1 MHLHRRAV
9 LKGLKEALSPGSRSV
24 WSSRLVEEILG
35 ERLKKGSEGE
45 DHERTMGLEP
55 GISQRPNSGSKK
67 RV

>member
-9 LKGLKEALSPGSRSV
+9 LKGLKEAFSPGSRSV
-24 WSSRLVEEILG
+24 WISRLVEESFRG
-35 ERLKKGSEGE
+35 KAEGSEGE

-55 GISQRPNSGSKK
+55 GVSQRLNSGSKK